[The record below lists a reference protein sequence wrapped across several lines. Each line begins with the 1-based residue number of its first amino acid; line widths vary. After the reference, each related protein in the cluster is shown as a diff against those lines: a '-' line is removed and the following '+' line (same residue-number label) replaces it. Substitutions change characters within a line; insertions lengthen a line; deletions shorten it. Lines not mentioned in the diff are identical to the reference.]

1 MILPLN
7 NCKIT
12 SKYGI
17 VRKDGK
23 IHKGVDFISTSKD
36 TEVKSIRKGTVT
48 FVGYDPT
55 GFGNYVVI
63 LQEDGFKALY
73 CHLKKYSVN
82 VSDNVKEG
90 QIIGVEGD
98 TGNSTGVHLHL
109 ELREAPYGR
118 EDHINVAEYLGI
130 NNEIGMVT
138 YIQNYELLEYLGIMD
153 YWRQGYKGQGMTVAS
168 IEDLDRAHGKQV
180 ADILKQILPE
190 ATILTGIK
198 YYKDEIP
205 DNLDGYTCS
214 VDPDFSDK
222 PNRVEKARELYS
234 KGVFMTAAVGNDSY
248 EGCTHFAKYDEWISV
263 GACHLKDGKPK
274 KAVYSSVTEY
284 IDFMSFTYWDT
295 EYGKFNGSSCATPAF
310 QGTSMLVQQFFKE
323 NLGRKLTN
331 IELIEFIKDNCEDLE
346 TEGHDSKTGYGLF
359 ILPKPWEIDFTKY
372 LTKEEEE
379 MPKYNTL
386 EEVPEWG
393 KATIEKL
400 MNLGVLKGNEN
411 GELNLSYD
419 FLRTLVIHDRLGLY
433 D

>member
-1 MILPLN
+1 MILPLK

-12 SKYGI
+12 SKYGV

-36 TEVKSIRKGTVT
+36 AKVKAIRKGVVS
-48 FVGYDPT
+48 FVGYDST

-73 CHLKKYSVN
+73 CHLETF
-82 VSDNVKEG
+82 NVKDGETVEQG
-90 QIIGVEGD
+90 QILGIEGN

-109 ELREAPYGR
+109 ELRKAPYGR
-118 EDHINVAEYLGI
+118 EDYIDVTEYLGI
-130 NNEIGMVT
+130 KNEEGTVN
-138 YIQNYELLEYLGIMD
+138 YINNYELLEYLGIMD
-153 YWRQGYKGQGMTVAS
+153 YWRQGYKGQGITVAS
-168 IEDLDRAHGKQV
+168 YEDLDKTHGKQV
-180 ADILKQILPE
+180 ADILKQVLPE

-198 YYKDEIP
+198 YFKEVP
-205 DNLDGYTCS
+205 DSLDGYTAS
-214 VDPDFSDK
+214 VDPEFADHA
-222 PNRVEKARELYS
+222 NRIEKAKELHS

-248 EGCTHFAKYDEWISV
+248 ESCTRFSKYDEWVSV

-274 KAVYSSVTEY
+274 RAVYSSVTEF
-284 IDFMSFTYWDT
+284 IDFICFTYWET
-295 EYGKFNGSSCATPAF
+295 ANGMFNGSSCATPAL
-310 QGTSMLVQQFFKE
+310 QGTAMLVQQLFKE
-323 NLGRKLTN
+323 NVRRKLTN
-331 IELIEFIKDNCEDLE
+331 LELLNFMKDNCEDLE
-346 TEGHDSKTGYGLF
+346 TEGHDPKTGHGLF